1 MVIATSTG
9 LFVSLT
15 KLSCCVDS
23 ERELELSPLELELKP
38 LELELK
44 PLAQLK
50 A

>member
-1 MVIATSTG
+1 V
-9 LFVSLT
+9 L
-15 KLSCCVDS
+15 DS

-38 LELELK
+38 LELELE